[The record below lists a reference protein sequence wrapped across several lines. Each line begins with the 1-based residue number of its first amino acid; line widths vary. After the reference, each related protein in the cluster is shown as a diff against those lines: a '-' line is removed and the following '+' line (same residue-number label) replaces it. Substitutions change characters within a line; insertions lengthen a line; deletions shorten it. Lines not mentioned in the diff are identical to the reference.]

1 MASARPG
8 EEYEEI
14 VLYSIRGPENGVCP
28 IALAVRKEEGAL
40 YGLWGDRVGD
50 VIYFLKP
57 PYKLIIHDYQSV
69 DPTVFGGGEVRP
81 GHSGGSHHEWLP
93 TATYGILQNSAMFL
107 MSGPGVRKGVISE
120 KPINLV
126 DIAPTIAWLMD
137 IPVPA
142 QSEGRILREFLE

>member
-50 VIYFLKP
+50 VIYFDRSIDRGNL
-57 PYKLIIHDYQSV
+57 LSISDRTSC
-69 DPTVFGGGEVRP
+69 GG
-81 GHSGGSHHEWLP
+81 
-93 TATYGILQNSAMFL
+93 
-107 MSGPGVRKGVISE
+107 
-120 KPINLV
+120 
-126 DIAPTIAWLMD
+126 
-137 IPVPA
+137 
-142 QSEGRILREFLE
+142 